1 MLMTL
6 MPTVLVQVRFCCNF
20 KYNSKYNN
28 QFITNSSA
36 KLVSQAL
43 IDWERIA
50 NLYS

>member
-1 MLMTL
+1 MLVTL
-6 MPTVLVQVRFCCNF
+6 MPTVRVQVRFLYNF

-28 QFITNSSA
+28 QFKTNTLA
-36 KLVSQAL
+36 KLVSLAL